1 MTDSMVLTKLDVK
14 PEEWKEISQIL
25 KTYAPLYEVWAFGS
39 RVTGKAKQFSD
50 LDLAIITQQPLS
62 LSEYAILKEAFD
74 ESALP
79 FKVDIVDWAVTSVE
93 FQEIIKAH
101 KMIMQSA
108 QDKIGEN

>member
-1 MTDSMVLTKLDVK
+1 MTDSMALAKLNVK

-62 LSEYAILKEAFD
+62 LNEYAILKEAFD
-74 ESALP
+74 ESDLP
-79 FKVDIVDWAVTSVE
+79 FKVDIVDWAATSAT
-93 FQEIIKAH
+93 FREIIKAN
-101 KMIMQSA
+101 KVIVQSA

>member
-1 MTDSMVLTKLDVK
+1 MSDSMALEKLDVK

-50 LDLAIITQQPLS
+50 LDLVIITQQPLS

-74 ESALP
+74 ESDLP
-79 FKVDIVDWAVTSVE
+79 FKVDIVDWAATSVA
-93 FQEIIKAH
+93 FREIIKAN
-101 KMIMQSA
+101 KEILQSL
-108 QDKIGEN
+108 KIE

>member
-1 MTDSMVLTKLDVK
+1 MTDSMALAKLNVK
-14 PEEWKEISQIL
+14 PEEWKKTNQII

-74 ESALP
+74 ESDLP
-79 FKVDIVDWAVTSVE
+79 FKVDIVDWAATSVT
-93 FQEIIKAH
+93 FREIIKAN
-101 KMIMQSA
+101 KVIVQSA